1 MPCYTTGGKGDFF
14 FFTFTFHLPF
24 SLPIFHFHF
33 PNIQQEAE
41 VIFSSM
47 EMFRNIKCPIM
58 SVQYSEAWLRN
69 VQENPQCSML
79 HGNYWAKLGILN
91 VKENVQSSM
100 LQGNGWE
107 GSWHRRKKTRWDGW
121 KALGLQ
127 ERGQVLINQNQ
138 NPDKSITHNDNM
150 TWGGNYHYLQC
161 MVIRPLLMEEQH
173 NQLKKVDL
181 ACLVVWLPMGG
192 D

>member
-1 MPCYTTGGKGDFF
+1 MFWAGCWDWAQCSSSLWRLTIQREAKVIFLFHFHFSPSL
-14 FFTFTFHLPF
+14 FT
-24 SLPIFHFHF
+24 SNFHFHF

-69 VQENPQCSML
+69 VHENPQCSML

-91 VKENVQSSM
+91 VQENVQSSM

-138 NPDKSITHNDNM
+138 SVMINQSAINPDKSITHNDNM
-150 TWGGNYHYLQC
+150 TWGEITIFCN
-161 MVIRPLLMEEQH
+161 
-173 NQLKKVDL
+173 
-181 ACLVVWLPMGG
+181 VWSSGLF
-192 D
+192 